1 MKEATTQL
9 EINREGTFA
18 ILESFPYT
26 LQEALSDIID
36 NSLDAGA
43 KTVLVELNHEGDEQY
58 VVIKDD
64 GKGISESEFEQ
75 VMEIGRRRQYSPQD
89 LGAFGVGLKSA
100 GLTHARNI
108 TIFSKQIGDK
118 MNVRRISVPW
128 MKETG
133 RWKEMLHSDTNSP
146 VVEKISEKGYLPNE
160 QGTTV
165 LLENLWRFDSMADE
179 GQSNAVTIM
188 NILPQIENHLR
199 MTYHRFLENSDHPR
213 HFSLIFPASGH
224 DSRLTPLN
232 PMEPHEDDK
241 NYGTLTQIADVTIEY
256 EGSEFVVP
264 VSLIVVPHSKRCR
277 DKKFRKE
284 LSKTV
289 DGGTAELEG
298 IYIYRNDRLIA
309 FARWFGLG
317 LTKTAVGTLRRM
329 TIDIEQKLDSYF
341 GLTPSKTNYRLP
353 LSFRNKLTA
362 RMSEKR
368 RWSDSDKNKKM
379 FTEKANHRYRT
390 EGSGVGSKRKVQHP
404 KRNPSKPPNVPTPN
418 PLTKGS
424 GANADITKE
433 KISPEDQHVDS
444 FVIKEVADVEAPL
457 FEIPDSIGNVRE
469 IELNKIHPWYF
480 PLKTALKGWL
490 DDE

>member
-1 MKEATTQL
+1 MKEVTTQL
-9 EINREGTFA
+9 GIDREGTFA

-26 LQEALSDIID
+26 LQEAISDIVD

-43 KTVLVELNHEGDEQY
+43 KTVLVEVNHANGEQY

-64 GKGISESEFEQ
+64 GKGIAESEFID
-75 VMEIGRRRQYSPQD
+75 VMGIGKRRKYSQED

-108 TIFSKQIGDK
+108 TIFSKQKDSK
-118 MNVRRISVPW
+118 MNVRRISKPW
-128 MKETG
+128 MEETG
-133 RWKEMLHSDTNSP
+133 KWDEMLHSDTNSQ
-146 VVEKISEKGYLPNE
+146 VVEMISEKGYLPND

-165 LLENLWRFDSMADE
+165 LLENLWRFDSITD
-179 GQSNAVTIM
+179 GKQSDAVTII

-224 DSRLTPLN
+224 DSKLDPLN

-241 NYGTLTQIADVTIEY
+241 NYGTLTQKADVTIEY
-256 EGSEFVVP
+256 EGSKFVVP
-264 VSLIVVPHSKRCR
+264 VSLIIVPHSKRCK
-277 DKKFRKE
+277 DGKFRKH
-284 LSKTV
+284 LSETV
-289 DGGTAELEG
+289 DGGVAELEG

-317 LTKTAVGTLRRM
+317 LTKTAVGSLRRM

-353 LSFRNKLTA
+353 QSFRNNLTE
-362 RMSEKR
+362 RMSEKI
-368 RWSDSDKNKKM
+368 RWNNSDKK
-379 FTEKANHRYRT
+379 EKTFSDKAQNRYRT
-390 EGSGVGSKRKVQHP
+390 DGSGVGSKRKVQRP
-404 KRNPSKPPNVPTPN
+404 KRNPSKPPNVPIPN
-418 PLTKGS
+418 PLPEGS
-424 GANADITKE
+424 GDNVDTTE
-433 KISPEDQHVDS
+433 EEFSPEDQHVDS
-444 FVIKEVADVEAPL
+444 FEIKTVADTKAPL
-457 FEIPDSIGNVRE
+457 FEITDSISNKRE
-469 IELNKIHPWYF
+469 IELNMIHPWYI
-480 PLKTALKGWL
+480 PLKLALKRWL